1 MTDTFHQRTT
11 TAVNIFHTSV
21 TNVCVGGHCHGGLE
35 MERWMPSITQKCG
48 KATQHNTRH
57 VADVGM
63 VGLSMQYVTRSGQ
76 TQCRYLPTVLSAGCT
91 PQEYYKELDMKSI
104 LPGRARSG

>member
-1 MTDTFHQRTT
+1 MDAKFYTEVWQSYTT
-11 TAVNIFHTSV
+11 RGMWLVL
-21 TNVCVGGHCHGGLE
+21 G
-35 MERWMPSITQKCG
+35 
-48 KATQHNTRH
+48 
-57 VADVGM
+57 VGM

-104 LPGRARSG
+104 LPGRASSS

>member
-1 MTDTFHQRTT
+1 
-11 TAVNIFHTSV
+11 
-21 TNVCVGGHCHGGLE
+21 
-35 MERWMPSITQKCG
+35 MPSITQKCG
-48 KATQHNTRH
+48 KAVYTTRGMWL
-57 VADVGM
+57 VLGVGM

>member
-1 MTDTFHQRTT
+1 MDAKYYTEVWQ
-11 TAVNIFHTSV
+11 S
-21 TNVCVGGHCHGGLE
+21 CL
-35 MERWMPSITQKCG
+35 
-48 KATQHNTRH
+48 HNTGH
-57 VADVGM
+57 VAGVGM
-63 VGLSMQYVTRSGQ
+63 AGLSMQYVTGSGQ